1 NIEWQKATYLAC
13 DQQTAASYAGHKG
26 TKPENW
32 VLLQVAV
39 NNLHQDLLRP
49 DDYDFRDIWDTYSG
63 DIEPWVKEE
72 YGDNWALVPWE
83 VSLKY
88 SCQVA
93 YLGDIPAN
101 AIKVIPTPKS
111 KFGKT
116 ADAESYFTG
125 LDETARSIIT
135 EFEQHIKDPK
145 YRQKWEVV
153 PAARLKKIW
162 NDYAKTGMV
171 RDEKGMGDIAWTVQY
186 NIWKI
191 HANTILCGHSE
202 QSPIQFA
209 ENVMGENL
217 EEKYGRDVFQDDNSF
232 FDDDKG
238 AWRLSD
244 YALDP
249 LVNAAAKLENAK
261 TAEQQL
267 QAVDFILNIVHAR
280 SDLASWFVQGGT
292 STLNSLAGYKKA
304 GGSTQ
309 LLPDEVEMVADVA
322 HGLGGKSFPKSE
334 KEPLFPEDKEKTA
347 KIAKQYGPVYHGTYR
362 EWSDKIQLDQYKIG
376 KFFTSDPLVAQAYG
390 SFVYECYLTINKP
403 FVVDAKGSSYSS
415 IPTPEALK
423 GWVAEGMDEVDTDN
437 IADYASK
444 HGYDGVIIKN
454 VVELHHQVEAD
465 DYIMFKP

>member
-1 NIEWQKATYLAC
+1 M
-13 DQQTAASYAGHKG
+13 
-26 TKPENW
+26 
-32 VLLQVAV
+32 LL
-39 NNLHQDLLRP
+39 NEIN
-49 DDYDFRDIWDTYSG
+49 Y
-63 DIEPWVKEE
+63 
-72 YGDNWALVPWE
+72 
-83 VSLKY
+83 
-88 SCQVA
+88 
-93 YLGDIPAN
+93 
-101 AIKVIPTPKS
+101 
-111 KFGKT
+111 

-125 LDETARSIIT
+125 MDEVARSIIT

-153 PAARLKKIW
+153 PAARLRKIW

-171 RDEKGMGDIAWTVQY
+171 RDEKGMGEIAWTVQY

-249 LVNAAAKLENAK
+249 LVNAWAKLENAK

-292 STLNSLAGYKKA
+292 RTLNSLAGYKKA
-304 GGSTQ
+304 VNRASIHATH
-309 LLPDEVEMVADVA
+309 PT
-322 HGLGGKSFPKSE
+322 SFGE
-334 KEPLFPEDKEKTA
+334 WR
-347 KIAKQYGPVYHGTYR
+347 VY
-362 EWSDKIQLDQYKIG
+362 
-376 KFFTSDPLVAQAYG
+376 
-390 SFVYECYLTINKP
+390 
-403 FVVDAKGSSYSS
+403 
-415 IPTPEALK
+415 
-423 GWVAEGMDEVDTDN
+423 
-437 IADYASK
+437 
-444 HGYDGVIIKN
+444 
-454 VVELHHQVEAD
+454 
-465 DYIMFKP
+465 